1 MSAPRN
7 RPYFGYSGYQ
17 QQPGFSQQ
25 GKLRGSDKVALWC
38 GVAGW
43 IMIIL
48 LLACGFV
55 LYAASVNGEHSEYAG
70 LSFIVPFVF
79 GGSFLGI
86 VNLVGFL
93 AGFIGI
99 GSSVTLRQ
107 RSWCRRGIILNAAPW
122 VIVGVAY
129 VLIDVWVRISILSY

>member
-7 RPYFGYSGYQ
+7 RPYSGYPGYQ
-17 QQPGFSQQ
+17 QLRFSQQ
-25 GKLRGSDKVALWC
+25 EKLRGSDKVALWC

-48 LLACGFV
+48 FLACGFV
-55 LYAASVNGEHSEYAG
+55 LYVASVNGEHSEYAG
-70 LSFIVPFVF
+70 LSFIVPFIF

-99 GSSVTLRQ
+99 ESSVTQRQ

-122 VIVGVAY
+122 VIVGVVY

>member
-7 RPYFGYSGYQ
+7 RPYSGYPGYQ
-17 QQPGFSQQ
+17 QPRFSQQ
-25 GKLRGSDKVALWC
+25 EKLRGSDKVALWC

-70 LSFIVPFVF
+70 LSFIVPFIF

-99 GSSVTLRQ
+99 GSSVTPRQ
-107 RSWCRRGIILNAAPW
+107 RSWGGGGGSLNAAPW

-129 VLIDVWVRISILSY
+129 VLIDVWVRISISSY

>member
-7 RPYFGYSGYQ
+7 CPYSGYSGYQ

-43 IMIIL
+43 IMIVL
-48 LLACGFV
+48 FLACGFV

-70 LSFIVPFVF
+70 LSFIVPFIF

-99 GSSVTLRQ
+99 ESSVTQRQ

>member
-7 RPYFGYSGYQ
+7 RPYSGYPWY
-17 QQPGFSQQ
+17 QQPRFSQQ
-25 GKLRGSDKVALWC
+25 EKLRGSDKVALWC

-48 LLACGFV
+48 FLACGFV

-70 LSFIVPFVF
+70 LSFIVPFIF

-86 VNLVGFL
+86 VALSVCRGVFVWGG
-93 AGFIGI
+93 AGAPA
-99 GSSVTLRQ
+99 RR

>member
-7 RPYFGYSGYQ
+7 RPYSGYPGYQ
-17 QQPGFSQQ
+17 QPRFSQQ
-25 GKLRGSDKVALWC
+25 EKLRGSDKVALWC

-43 IMIIL
+43 IMIIY
-48 LLACGFV
+48 V
-55 LYAASVNGEHSEYAG
+55 ASVNGEHSEYAG
-70 LSFIVPFVF
+70 LSFIVPFIF

-99 GSSVTLRQ
+99 GSSVTQRQ
-107 RSWCRRGIILNAAPW
+107 RSWCR
-122 VIVGVAY
+122 
-129 VLIDVWVRISILSY
+129 

>member
-7 RPYFGYSGYQ
+7 RPYSGYPGYQ
-17 QQPGFSQQ
+17 QSRFSQQ
-25 GKLRGSDKVALWC
+25 EKLRGSDKVALWC

-43 IMIIL
+43 IMIIFF
-48 LLACGFV
+48 LACGFV
-55 LYAASVNGEHSEYAG
+55 LYVASVNGEHSEYAG
-70 LSFIVPFVF
+70 LSFIVPFIF

-99 GSSVTLRQ
+99 GSSVTQRQ
-107 RSWCRRGIILNAAPW
+107 RSWCR
-122 VIVGVAY
+122 
-129 VLIDVWVRISILSY
+129 

>member
-7 RPYFGYSGYQ
+7 RPYSGYPGYQ
-17 QQPGFSQQ
+17 QPRFSQQ
-25 GKLRGSDKVALWC
+25 EKLRGSDKVALWC

-48 LLACGFV
+48 FLACGFV
-55 LYAASVNGEHSEYAG
+55 LYVASVNGEHSE
-70 LSFIVPFVF
+70 F

-99 GSSVTLRQ
+99 GSSVTQRQ

-122 VIVGVAY
+122 VIVGVVY

>member
-7 RPYFGYSGYQ
+7 RPYSGYPWY
-17 QQPGFSQQ
+17 QQPRFSQ
-25 GKLRGSDKVALWC
+25 
-38 GVAGW
+38 
-43 IMIIL
+43 
-48 LLACGFV
+48 
-55 LYAASVNGEHSEYAG
+55 HEYAG
-70 LSFIVPFVF
+70 LSFIVPFIF

-99 GSSVTLRQ
+99 GSSVTPRQ

-129 VLIDVWVRISILSY
+129 VLIDVWVRISISSY

>member
-7 RPYFGYSGYQ
+7 RPYSGYPGYQ
-17 QQPGFSQQ
+17 QLRFSQQ
-25 GKLRGSDKVALWC
+25 EKLRGSDKVALWC

-48 LLACGFV
+48 FLACGFV
-55 LYAASVNGEHSEYAG
+55 LYVASVNGEHSEYAG
-70 LSFIVPFVF
+70 LSFIVPFIF

-99 GSSVTLRQ
+99 GSSVTQRQ

-122 VIVGVAY
+122 VIVGVVY